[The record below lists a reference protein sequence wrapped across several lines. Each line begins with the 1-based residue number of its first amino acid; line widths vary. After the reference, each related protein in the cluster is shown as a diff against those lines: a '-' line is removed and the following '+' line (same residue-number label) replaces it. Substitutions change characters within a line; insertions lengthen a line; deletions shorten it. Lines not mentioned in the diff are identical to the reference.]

1 MVFRTRAPIHE
12 SRPGVAKAWQLP
24 IMGTWEPGLGIL
36 VFLPPAWNRVVVGYG
51 YILWGRMSPL
61 AVKRAD
67 QGHPQSHWA

>member
-1 MVFRTRAPIHE
+1 MAFRTRAPIHE

-36 VFLPPAWNRVVVGYG
+36 VLLPPSMEQGGGGA